1 MKKAFTMIELVFV
14 IVILGIL
21 SAIAVPKFLATR
33 DDAEIVNAAK
43 NLSTFVSDIGMHY
56 TSRVSLSDNLEDM
69 TNVRAIRKNE
79 YNGNYYLM
87 TNGKECIKIR
97 LIPEDKINSTP
108 SYLEITQNEATKR
121 DPLCQKIIQYKS
133 IQNIM
138 STQFKYIQKT
148 NKIVGQD
155 RSSATPVLITEYTP
169 EVITGIPLGM
179 SSIKW

>member
-1 MKKAFTMIELVFV
+1 
-14 IVILGIL
+14 
-21 SAIAVPKFLATR
+21 
-33 DDAEIVNAAK
+33 
-43 NLSTFVSDIGMHY
+43 
-56 TSRVSLSDNLEDM
+56 M

-79 YNGNYYLM
+79 YNGYYYLM

-108 SYLEITQNEATKR
+108 SYLEITQNEATKH
-121 DPLCQKIIQYKS
+121 DSLCQKIIQYKS

-148 NKIVGQD
+148 NKIVAQD

-169 EVITGIPLGM
+169 KLITGIPLGT